1 MNQDEL
7 KEELF
12 NLTAYMITSARG
24 LYDEP
29 ADYGIFRLLD
39 SSGRLLAI
47 MESMGWMDP
56 FLTGLRQAIDEER
69 EGNMDEERQQDRLDQ
84 LIMRLADEMQN
95 RLSRG

>member
-1 MNQDEL
+1 MHIDEL

-39 SSGRLLAI
+39 SAGRLLAI
-47 MESMGWMDP
+47 MESQGLSDP
-56 FLTGLRQAIDEER
+56 FLAELRQSVDEER
-69 EGNMDEERQQDRLDQ
+69 EGNMDPDRQGERLDQ
-84 LIMRLADEMQN
+84 LVLKLAEELLN
-95 RLSRG
+95 RLD